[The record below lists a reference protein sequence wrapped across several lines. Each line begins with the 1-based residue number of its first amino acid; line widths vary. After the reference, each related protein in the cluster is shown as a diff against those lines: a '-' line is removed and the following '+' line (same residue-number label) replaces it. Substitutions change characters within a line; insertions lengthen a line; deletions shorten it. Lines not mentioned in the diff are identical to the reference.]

1 MHLEKRWRRGSSVA
15 LYLRVLHTRCSDETN
30 ERDPKNCSKI
40 SGALPTWTTSDIY
53 WTFSNCPLMPGRF
66 VKITINRLFLHITI
80 STTIIADWFYLTHKC
95 KRLLFIAFN
104 IITLNSNLSTAI
116 DVIPRFD
123 SKGWIM
129 SKSIICINCK
139 WILNSTKTIF
149 LQLLY
154 NELVNYS
161 AHNLFETLM
170 ICILLS

>member
-66 VKITINRLFLHITI
+66 VKITINHLFLHITI
-80 STTIIADWFYLTHKC
+80 ITNWFYLTHKC
-95 KRLLFIAFN
+95 KRLVFIAFN
-104 IITLNSNLSTAI
+104 IITLNSNLLL
-116 DVIPRFD
+116 
-123 SKGWIM
+123 M
-129 SKSIICINCK
+129 SFLALIQRDESCLNQLLSCINCK

-154 NELVNYS
+154 NELVNDS